1 MCRYHVNVEENPE
14 NIIYSLIVFL
24 RACLRF
30 SSLCFIKY
38 YFGRWENN
46 FYILKK
52 KTCNLVTQCHQQQ
65 ATSLVLS
72 LSNHLLPFLP
82 KHNFLLWVCVL
93 VSFFL
98 STFSSKLYT
107 MLFLLLM
114 LLLSLVRIA
123 SRSFWP
129 GFSTTRRVDELY

>member
-46 FYILKK
+46 FYIFKK
-52 KTCNLVTQCHQQQ
+52 
-65 ATSLVLS
+65 TSLVLS

-129 GFSTTRRVDELY
+129 GLSTTRRVDELY